1 MKRISNFVK
10 NLFSGNKPAPE
21 PEDTETL
28 RMTFKERYHS
38 FKLLLSANNRAL
50 EVMAAMEQA
59 LMGLFPFDMAF
70 VRSHC
75 TAAAVNVLQMI
86 KNMERL
92 APGKYGGLSDRF
104 AVIRERIDQVLEA
117 EQPQLPEISV
127 IDFADV
133 DQGLREL
140 TGGKMAGLCEIGKLM
155 RLNIPDGFV
164 ITSHAYNRFMNESG
178 IQTEINRLFQTAD
191 TADREQL
198 YRLSAEARQFITR
211 AWIPDDIADK
221 IRRHWRRIEEKAG
234 RKITAALRSS
244 ALGEDSGASSFAG
257 QYHSEL
263 NVSYE
268 NVLEAYKSVVASK
281 YTLQAI
287 TYRLTRGFRDEDIP
301 MPVGCV
307 VMVDAQAGGV
317 TYSRNPVNR
326 EDDSVFINAAQGLP
340 KAVVDGTAACDLF
353 VVSRAE
359 KMEIVRREIARK
371 DRKFVCYPEEGICRM
386 EISGEDAE
394 KPALTDEQI
403 RELAEYALILED
415 YYESPQDMEWAV
427 DREGRIFILQC
438 RPMQQLQKQGGQ
450 PVHDREADENL
461 VACGG
466 VTASPGMA
474 CGEVFL
480 AAKTADALRFPEG
493 AVLVV
498 AQALPEWAALL
509 SRASAVVSEQGG
521 IAGHLANVAR
531 EFGIPAL
538 FGLEGVMEKL
548 KNGDRITVDA
558 DSLGIYRGF
567 RELPEGGRKESRNL
581 MEGSPVFRILR
592 RACRQIV
599 PLNLLDPDSR
609 SFAPENCQ
617 TLHDITRFIHEKSV
631 YEMFSFGKEH
641 HFPEKSAK
649 QLVYKK
655 TPMQWWILNLDDGFR
670 EDTDEK
676 SVNLDNIVSVP
687 MLAFWEGFAAVPW
700 EGPPAA
706 DGKGLMSVMF
716 QSTAN
721 TALTTGV
728 KSAYAQHNYFMISK
742 NYCSLSSRLGYHF
755 SMMEAMVSE
764 RDSENYISFQFKG
777 GAADEM
783 RRERR
788 IEFIQDILEDYGFR
802 VRVKNDHLSSR
813 MEGHERSFMENR
825 IRILGYLSLHTRQ
838 LDMIMGN
845 NARIRHFDQKIRND
859 IETMMKSSPYCLI

>member
-1 MKRISNFVK
+1 MKRISNFIK
-10 NLFSGNKPAPE
+10 NLLPAKEKPPE

-28 RMTFKERYHS
+28 RMTFRERYHS

-50 EVMAAMEQA
+50 EIMAGMEQA
-59 LMGLFPFDMAF
+59 LMGMFPFDMAF

-92 APGKYGGLSDRF
+92 APGKYSGLNARF
-104 AVIRERIDQVLEA
+104 TAIREGIDQMLAA
-117 EQPQLPEISV
+117 EKPEIPEISV
-127 IDFADV
+127 IAFADV

-155 RLNIPDGFV
+155 RISIPAGFV
-164 ITSHAYNRFMNESG
+164 ITSHAYNRFMNETG
-178 IQTEINRLFQTAD
+178 IQSEINRLFQTAD
-191 TADREQL
+191 TADAEQL
-198 YRLSAEARQFITR
+198 YRLSAEARQFIMR
-211 AWIPDDIADK
+211 AEVPADIAEE
-221 IRRHWRRIEEKAG
+221 IRKHWRGIEEKTG
-234 RKITAALRSS
+234 KKIRAALRSS

-268 NVLEAYKSVVASK
+268 NVLDAYKTVVASK

-326 EDDSVFINAAQGLP
+326 EDDCVFINAARGLP

-386 EISGEDAE
+386 EISGDDAE
-394 KPALTDEQI
+394 KPALSDEQI
-403 RELAEYALILED
+403 KEIAEFALILED
-415 YYESPQDMEWAV
+415 YYEGPQDVEWAV
-427 DREGRIFILQC
+427 DQDGRIFILQC
-438 RPMQQLQKQGGQ
+438 RPLQQLQKSAVR
-450 PVHDREADENL
+450 PVYDSEADENL
-461 VACGG
+461 IASGG

-474 CGEVFL
+474 CGEVFV
-480 AAKTADALRFPEG
+480 AAKAADVLRFPQG
-493 AVLVV
+493 AILVIT
-498 AQALPEWAALL
+498 QALPEWAALL
-509 SRASAVVSEQGG
+509 NRAGAVVSEQGG

-538 FGLEGVMEKL
+538 FGIAGVMEKL
-548 KNGDRITVDA
+548 KTGDRITVDA
-558 DSLGIYRGF
+558 DSLRIYRGF
-567 RELPEGGRKESRNL
+567 RDLPDGGKKESRNL

-592 RACRQIV
+592 RAGRLIT

-609 SFAPENCQ
+609 SFSPENCQ

-631 YEMFSFGKEH
+631 HEMFSFGKEH
-641 HFPEKSAK
+641 HFSERSAK

-655 TPMQWWILNLDDGFR
+655 TLMQWWILNLDDGFR
-670 EDTDEK
+670 ADTDEK

-687 MLAFWEGFAAVPW
+687 MLAFWEGFVAIPW
-700 EGPPAA
+700 DGPPAA
-706 DGKGLMSVMF
+706 DGKGLMSIMF

-728 KSAYAQHNYFMISK
+728 KSAYAQQNYFMISK

-755 SMMEAMVSE
+755 STMEAMVSE

-777 GAADEM
+777 GAADDM

-802 VRVKNDHLSSR
+802 VRVQNDHLSSR

-845 NARIRHFDQKIRND
+845 NARIRHFDRKIRND
-859 IETMMKSSPYCLI
+859 IDTMMKSSPYCLI